1 MTISSIISIGLKAI
15 KSVPKELWLIIV
27 IVILSVLL
35 LGTCA
40 KNQKIQNDNERLN
53 KNYSEISRKTNEYT
67 KQVSLDKEAMEATI
81 KALLDEKKDLKDVV
95 DSLGIRVKNISSV
108 RRYES
113 VRYVRDTVTQI
124 KWKMI
129 GGLKQYSTT
138 LDRCNLKVTSTWFE
152 GDSLSNIDAEVKT
165 DLTFINFKKRP
176 KRFWF
181 IRYGNW
187 QYNEVVIDACAQDSV
202 YVRENVEFQKVK

>member
-15 KSVPKELWLIIV
+15 KSVPKELWLV
-27 IVILSVLL
+27 IVIAVLSVLL

-181 IRYGNW
+181 IRYGKW

-202 YVRENVEFQKVK
+202 YVRENVEFKKIK